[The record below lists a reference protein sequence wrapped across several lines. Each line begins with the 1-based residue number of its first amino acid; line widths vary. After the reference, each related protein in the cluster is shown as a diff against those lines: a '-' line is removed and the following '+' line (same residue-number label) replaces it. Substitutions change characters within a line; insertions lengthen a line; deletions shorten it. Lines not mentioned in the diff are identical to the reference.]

1 MFSDGSNDAR
11 TYKTNEAD
19 GDHKNFEQ
27 QHTIAPMVPIE
38 MKVTLAL
45 CRLKESMPRSKLVIL
60 RKPERIYVKL
70 GKFNFVEFN
79 FNVFFC
85 CISYIIY

>member
-11 TYKTNEAD
+11 TYKTNETD

-38 MKVTLAL
+38 KKVTLAL
-45 CRLKESMPRSKLVIL
+45 CRLKKSMPRSKLVIL

-70 GKFNFVEFN
+70 DSTSVGKKKEGEKQHLRKP
-79 FNVFFC
+79 
-85 CISYIIY
+85 SR